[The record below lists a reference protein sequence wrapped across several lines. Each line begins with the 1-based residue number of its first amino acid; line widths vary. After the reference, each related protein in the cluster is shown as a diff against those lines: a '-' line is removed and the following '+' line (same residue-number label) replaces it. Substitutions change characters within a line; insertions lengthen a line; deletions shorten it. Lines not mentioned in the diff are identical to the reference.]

1 MLVLLGAR
9 VRSMLIRRYTDED
22 AAATLSVFHRAVHG
36 TASRDYPPEQIAEW
50 APDDIDLGAWAA
62 RRATATTFV
71 AVEGE
76 RVIGFAD
83 LVGDGYV
90 DMTFVDPDFGR
101 RGVATTL
108 LEAVVA
114 AAQDRGVRRMT
125 VHASITAR
133 PFFERHGFAVD
144 AVHELAPDG
153 ANAINYAMSRS
164 LD

>member
-1 MLVLLGAR
+1 MR
-9 VRSMLIRRYTDED
+9 IRRYTDED
-22 AAATLSVFHRAVHG
+22 AAATLTVFRRAVRE
-36 TASRDYPPEQIAEW
+36 TASHDYSPEQVAEW
-50 APDDIDLGAWAA
+50 APDDIDLEGWAVA
-62 RRATATTFV
+62 RASATTFV

-101 RGVATTL
+101 RGVATAL
-108 LEAVVA
+108 LESVVA
-114 AAQDRGVRRMT
+114 TARDRGVRLMT

-133 PFFERHGFAVD
+133 PFFERHGFVVD
-144 AVHELAPDG
+144 AVHRIAPDG
-153 ANAINYAMSRS
+153 ASAINYAMSRD